1 MDTFKAIK
9 TTIMCFILGQLIN
22 SSLVSDR
29 YSLGALNL
37 FWFKACGAIVAEEEE
52 LSVLVIFLPTYFL
65 RKEKKKKSNVKLR
78 KHSEN
83 SK

>member
-9 TTIMCFILGQLIN
+9 ITIMCFILGQLIN
-22 SSLVSDR
+22 SSLGSDR

-78 KHSEN
+78 KHSKN

>member
-9 TTIMCFILGQLIN
+9 ITIMCFILGQLIN
-22 SSLVSDR
+22 TSLGSDR
-29 YSLGALNL
+29 YSLAALNL

-52 LSVLVIFLPTYFL
+52 LSVLVKLFPKKG
-65 RKEKKKKSNVKLR
+65 KEKKSNVKLR

>member
-1 MDTFKAIK
+1 M
-9 TTIMCFILGQLIN
+9 
-22 SSLVSDR
+22 
-29 YSLGALNL
+29 
-37 FWFKACGAIVAEEEE
+37 AEEEE